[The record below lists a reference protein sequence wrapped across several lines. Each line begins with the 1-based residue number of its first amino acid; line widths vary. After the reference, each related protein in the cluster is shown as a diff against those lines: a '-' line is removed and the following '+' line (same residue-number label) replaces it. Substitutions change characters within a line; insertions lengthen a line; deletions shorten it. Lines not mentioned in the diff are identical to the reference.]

1 LGRETGIVGEGVV
14 NTGTATEPVYVPN
27 TTKISSEEWHHKYY
41 ALTNNEGTIF
51 DGSYVKLREVRLS
64 YVLSNQLIKKLP
76 VRDIT
81 VSVVGRNLWLI
92 HSNVPHIDP
101 ETSFYN
107 DGNLQGIEN
116 GQIPTT
122 RSVGFNI
129 SFSL

>member
-1 LGRETGIVGEGVV
+1 MCIRDR
-14 NTGTATEPVYVPN
+14 
-27 TTKISSEEWHHKYY
+27 YY

-64 YVLSNQLIKKLP
+64 YVLNNQLIKKLP

-92 HSNVPHIDP
+92 HSKVPHIDP

-116 GQIPTT
+116 GQSPTT
-122 RSVGFNI
+122 RSVGLNI